1 MGIIGIL
8 GYFGVAIYYVGPYLL
23 LIGGITMFICGM
35 VERAKTKYAP
45 KPRGLALIIA
55 GVIAFLPGGII
66 SGGRG
71 IKAVNKAIDNYNN
84 IGYQLSNG
92 SVDDVE
98 RLLKKGACVEDA
110 GLPEER
116 PAREGELTLL
126 GCVAN
131 YGLIYPDAA
140 EKAELL
146 IEYGADVNRVMCC
159 TCDHPYYRSDFCSA
173 TPIII
178 AADTP
183 NYELLKVLIDNGADV
198 NAADY
203 YGSTALDIVEKNL
216 KGSTAFKNVY
226 AQMKELLI
234 QNGAQ
239 NGNTGSNADKKY

>member
-1 MGIIGIL
+1 MIVIAIIGL
-8 GYFGVAIYYVGPYLL
+8 LYYFCVTIGPYLL
-23 LIGGITMFICGM
+23 LIGGITMFIFGM

-45 KPRGLALIIA
+45 KPRGFALIIA

-71 IKAVNKAIDNYNN
+71 IKAVNQAIDNYNN

-98 RLLKKGACVEDA
+98 SLLKKGACVEGA

-116 PAREGELTLL
+116 PAREGERTLL

-146 IEYGADVNRVMCC
+146 IEYDADVNRVMCW
-159 TCDHPYYRSDFCSA
+159 TCEYGHTGYHRDLCSA
-173 TPIII
+173 TPTLI
-178 AADTP
+178 AAGAP
-183 NYELLKVLIDNGADV
+183 NYELLKVFIDNGGNI
-198 NAADY
+198 NATDY
-203 YGSTALDIVEKNL
+203 YGYTALDIVEKNL
-216 KGSTAFKNVY
+216 KGSTVFKNVY

-234 QNGAQ
+234 QNGAKHGQ
-239 NGNTGSNADKKY
+239 RSSS

>member
-55 GVIAFLPGGII
+55 GAVAFLPGGII
-66 SGGRG
+66 SGSRG
-71 IKAVNKAIDNYNN
+71 IKAINKAIDNYNN

-116 PAREGELTLL
+116 PAREGERTLL
-126 GCVAN
+126 GKVADF
-131 YGLIYPDAA
+131 GLVYPDAA
-140 EKAELL
+140 KKAELL

-183 NYELLKVLIDNGADV
+183 NYELLKVFIDNGADV

-203 YGSTALDIVEKNL
+203 YGSTALDIVEKNI
-216 KGSTAFKNVY
+216 KAIDRFHPNYIEVFK
-226 AQMKELLI
+226 QMKELLI
-234 QNGAQ
+234 QNGAKH
-239 NGNTGSNADKKY
+239 GERSSS